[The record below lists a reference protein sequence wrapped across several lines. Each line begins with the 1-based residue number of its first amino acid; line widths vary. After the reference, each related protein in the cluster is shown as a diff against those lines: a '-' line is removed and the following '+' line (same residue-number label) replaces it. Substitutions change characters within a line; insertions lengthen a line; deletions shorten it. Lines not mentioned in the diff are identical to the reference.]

1 MVPRLDIARDN
12 PWDFLKSSFDWH
24 TVRYCEAFKEFL
36 TSVWHTARDVVR
48 NVDEFC
54 AKVHGCTRRSFEIV
68 GFLKILNQHAGF
80 DNEISRPYLFVLYME
95 LLGRS
100 ISSKVLQDNGG
111 LGFKHIDSQND
122 ALLMKFAFALITKMD
137 HLWVQILRSKY
148 KMDGL
153 VPNKL
158 KDKNVSRHWKGIGN
172 VREDKRPSKEWL
184 KVNSGGAREIDTRIA
199 IDEWIRC
206 YGRKIGNA
214 WCLMRNSGEPWMAS
228 TMLGPLAQRR

>member
-36 TSVWHTARDVVR
+36 TSVWHTARDVV
-48 NVDEFC
+48 
-54 AKVHGCTRRSFEIV
+54 
-68 GFLKILNQHAGF
+68 
-80 DNEISRPYLFVLYME
+80 
-95 LLGRS
+95 
-100 ISSKVLQDNGG
+100 
-111 LGFKHIDSQND
+111 
-122 ALLMKFAFALITKMD
+122 
-137 HLWVQILRSKY
+137 QILRSKY

-158 KDKNVSRHWKGIGN
+158 KDKNLSRHWKGIGN
-172 VREDKRPSKEWL
+172 VREDVKLHKRPSKEWL

-199 IDEWIRC
+199 TDEWIRC